1 MHIKHSEFV
10 ANWSRYSRYAVETY
24 THKRQSIRQKMR
36 KSFLISL
43 TIHALALGM
52 LSLGY
57 IRWYQPVPPSEPIV
71 SEAIAV
77 TNIPRFHVT
86 NRQKRSLPAA
96 RRSTP
101 TLPAVTAGTDA
112 PLRPTLAARN
122 TQMLMLGTD
131 ARLPMAETSLSTH
144 ATKTP
149 EWTSIGTTPAQVP
162 TVPRNPVHR
171 RGQQRATATAEPT
184 SAAEP
189 VNRDARMGE
198 ALEGIAESVAD
209 GDREPVSVDIVF
221 LLDISGSMID
231 NIRAVG
237 RQLSRMVAVF
247 EQKKVDFTLGIVIF
261 RYLEDDTIIHPQ
273 TRDVE
278 RYKRLLTSHVV
289 AAAGDERA
297 HNAIIK
303 TIRRVDFR
311 EGANRRFVLVTDEA
325 SKGSY
330 SLSEVLVQCLQQKI
344 AVDVIGINHTTHK
357 ALTVKTGGLWFPI
370 PKQL

>member
-1 MHIKHSEFV
+1 MMFD
-10 ANWSRYSRYAVETY
+10 TY
-24 THKRQSIRQKMR
+24 TGQRQQIKRKTRQAFLTSLILHAIAIGIM
-36 KSFLISL
+36 SFSYIQWYRP
-43 TIHALALGM
+43 M
-52 LSLGY
+52 L
-57 IRWYQPVPPSEPIV
+57 PSEPLV

-77 TNIPRFHVT
+77 TNLQRFHVSSI
-86 NRQKRSLPAA
+86 RKRSMPTT

-101 TLPAVTAGTDA
+101 ARKKMPQVANQGIAHPLNPTRPLASNASMLRLDTA
-112 PLRPTLAARN
+112 
-122 TQMLMLGTD
+122 
-131 ARLPMAETSLSTH
+131 ARLPIAETSLAEH
-144 ATKTP
+144 ATEAPMWKSLATLHARTP
-149 EWTSIGTTPAQVP
+149 PVTPPTETAREQSTRIEQTEKSVP
-162 TVPRNPVHR
+162 QPVD
-171 RGQQRATATAEPT
+171 
-184 SAAEP
+184 
-189 VNRDARMGE
+189 RDARMGE

-209 GDREPVSVDIVF
+209 GEGESPVDLVF

-237 RQLSRMVAVF
+237 RQLTRMVTVF
-247 EQKKVDFTLGIVIF
+247 EEKRVDFTLGIVIF

-273 TRDVE
+273 TRDSE

-311 EGANRRFVLVTDEA
+311 EEANRRFVLVTDEA

-330 SLSEVLVQCLQQKI
+330 SLPEVLTQCLKHRI
-344 AVDVIGINHTTHK
+344 TVDVIGINHTTHR

-370 PKQL
+370 PKQE